1 MLQVI
6 GDHNYKSNKNY
17 FVTYA
22 DIHYHYVTKKNLRIE
37 ISLLVNIY
45 HSHHGWMIYTEV
57 FKVTR
62 TIEGVAK

>member
-1 MLQVI
+1 MFQVS
-6 GDHNYKSNKNY
+6 GDHNYKLNKSN
-17 FVTYA
+17 FVTYT
-22 DIHYHYVTKKNLRIE
+22 DIHYHYVRIKNLHIV

-62 TIEGVAK
+62 PIEGVTK